1 MASKMKNQKYID
13 KAYGT
18 EPEWTGDEKDFD
30 ANDILKSINWYVTRS
45 DKRNYKKWTL
55 DWMKDKRS
63 SWTKEDLDFA
73 KRSPLKEFRSY
84 GHYCR
89 MLSRGFPQVPELTT
103 TVDEHIQRLIAL
115 GKTKK
120 ESAKDKV
127 VISPKERM
135 ENQVTELAG
144 ELMQICD
151 DANQSI
157 MNKTDNHKK
166 VKIYQWLKGKQVG
179 YRQAE
184 MLALVFSPAL
194 AELDELIKGE
204 DKQLME
210 GYSYLG
216 KRQQKYL
223 HKFMSDLVSD
233 CLRYNAD
240 NKTVRKKRKTDP
252 KKVVAKVQYEKQSKE
267 FGIKSVDPINILD
280 STKVVVYNTKYNT
293 LSVYY
298 ACAGQTLSIKGTTI
312 QNFDEDKSESRTI
325 KRPKDVIKTIKN
337 QTTLDKVWNAQHSMI
352 KSPNGRLN
360 ANTVIMKVF

>member
-1 MASKMKNQKYID
+1 MKMKRDYIK
-13 KAYGT
+13 KAYGS
-18 EPEWTGDEKDFD
+18 EPEWDKDIPLEEVDAGDV
-30 ANDILKSINWYVTRS
+30 LSSINWYVTTS

-55 DWMKDKRS
+55 EWMKDKRS
-63 SWTKEDLDFA
+63 SWTDEDIDFA
-73 KRSPLKEFRSY
+73 KRSSLKEFRSY

-89 MLSRGFPQVPELTT
+89 MLSRGFPHINQLTDVVET
-103 TVDEHIQRLIAL
+103 YITKLIGL
-115 GKTKK
+115 GKSKK
-120 ESAKDKV
+120 ASRSEKV

-144 ELMQICD
+144 ELMQLCD

-157 MNKTDNHKK
+157 MKKTDDHKK
-166 VKIYQWLKGKQVG
+166 IKIYQWLKGKQVG

-194 AELDELIKGE
+194 AELDELMKGE
-204 DKQLME
+204 DNQLME

-216 KRQQKYL
+216 KRQQKTL

-240 NKTVRKKRKTDP
+240 NKTTRKKRKIDP
-252 KKVVAKVQYEKQSKE
+252 TKVVSKVQYEKSSKE
-267 FGIKSVDPINILD
+267 FGIKSVDPVDILD
-280 STKVVVYNTKYNT
+280 SSKVVVYSTKYNT

-298 ACAGQTLSIKGTTI
+298 ACVGQTLSIKGTTI

-325 KRPKDVIKTIKN
+325 KKPKDIIKTIKN
-337 QTTLDKVWNAQHSMI
+337 QSTLDKVWNSQHSMI

-360 ANTVIMKVF
+360 ANTVILKVF

>member
-1 MASKMKNQKYID
+1 MKNQQKYIER
-13 KAYGT
+13 AYGT
-18 EPEWTGDEKDFD
+18 EPEWTGTDEEFD
-30 ANDILKSINWYVTRS
+30 SNDVLKALNWYVTRS

-55 DWMKDKRS
+55 DWMKDKKS
-63 SWTKEDLDFA
+63 PWSNEDINLA
-73 KRSPLKEFRSY
+73 KKASLKEFRTY

-103 TVDEHIQRLIAL
+103 TVDSYIQKLIVL
-115 GKTKK
+115 GKNKK
-120 ESAKDKV
+120 ESNKDKV

-144 ELMQICD
+144 ELMEICD
-151 DANQSI
+151 NVNQSL
-157 MNKTDNHKK
+157 MNKTDDYKK
-166 VKIYQWLKGKQVG
+166 IKIYQWLKGKEVG

-184 MLALVFSPAL
+184 MLALVFAPAL
-194 AELDELIKGE
+194 AELDELLKGE
-204 DKQLME
+204 DSQLME

-216 KRQQKYL
+216 KRQQKQL
-223 HKFMSDLVSD
+223 HKFMSDLVGE
-233 CLRYNAD
+233 CLRYYAD

-252 KKVVAKVQYEKQSKE
+252 KKVVAKVQYEKNSKE
-267 FGIKSVDPINILD
+267 FGIKSVNPIDILD

-298 ACAGQTLSIKGTTI
+298 ASVGQTLSIKGTTI
-312 QNFDEDKSESRTI
+312 QNFDPDKSMTRTI
-325 KRPKDVIKTIKN
+325 KRPKEVIKTIKN
-337 QTTLDKVWNAQHSMI
+337 QTSFDKVWNSQHSMI